1 MNKTNHLHRSFKI
14 GDTAQKRKK
23 ITEDDIL
30 LFAQVTGDYNPV
42 HMDDDFAGETRF
54 KGRIAHGL
62 LGAGLISAVLGT
74 ELPGPGGIYL
84 SQTLKFVHPVR
95 IGDIL
100 TAEVQVASWDPEK
113 RIIHLD
119 TRCINQV
126 GKEVITGEAV
136 LLVDA

>member
-1 MNKTNHLHRSFKI
+1 MNKTNNLYRSFKI
-14 GDTAQKRKK
+14 GDTAHKNKK
-23 ITEDDIL
+23 VTEEDIR
-30 LFAQVTGDYNPV
+30 LFAHVTGDYNPL
-42 HMDDDFAGETRF
+42 HMDVDFAGKTRF
-54 KGRIAHGL
+54 KERIAHGL

-100 TAEVQVASWDPEK
+100 TAEVHVTGWNPEK

-119 TRCINQV
+119 TRCINQEA
-126 GKEVITGEAV
+126 KEVITGEAK
-136 LLVDA
+136 LLVE